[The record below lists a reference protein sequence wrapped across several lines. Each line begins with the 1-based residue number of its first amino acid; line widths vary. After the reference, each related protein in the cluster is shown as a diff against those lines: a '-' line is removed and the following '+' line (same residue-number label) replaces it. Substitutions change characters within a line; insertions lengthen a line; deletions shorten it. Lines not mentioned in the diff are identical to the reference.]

1 MAYPLYQSKD
11 VPAPPLEGVPEFFNR
26 NKVEDWTP
34 ENFAKDPDT
43 YILQDFIDGLCIIK
57 EAGKK
62 QYHAFAGA
70 CYSWCMQNPEHTHI
84 KVAETTLQGK
94 VVESE
99 MVGGSAN
106 AEAKRKRAHQK
117 PTQYPKELPVT
128 EEDTGSVT
136 EDNED
141 TIAASEYDET
151 TELRDLRTNISHFQV
166 LNQETSWMVNGVDV
180 LERFYIFRGHNLD
193 EYSLARD
200 QIADLRPD
208 SKFKRSLPS
217 HVAEAVSPSTP
228 INIQQMWPTLE
239 PIFER
244 AFKAES
250 YDDVS
255 SAFFEE
261 SLKDPIV
268 RYMSSIITS
277 YEHYLKHRDEI
288 PQDLNE
294 RDAFVHL
301 TWSFIRGAMTV
312 VGIESRSLE
321 VLIVGVRER
330 MNHGRDPISD
340 TKEIGQFADGIALYG
355 KDQLFLAEASCLFQ
369 PKVDKRWQD
378 EFKLARAMRDSWV
391 SQIKSTCHDAIPCR
405 GMAVFGS
412 CTYKDETRFWKMD
425 FQGAFRLQEFD
436 LFSIPTTK
444 ANFGTKMKRALSS
457 SLRLV
462 ARLKQEIENRKNV
475 VPAPYEDYVRMAE
488 AVGKIEM
495 TTEVPKRY
503 RKKRCPSSSD

>member
-1 MAYPLYQSKD
+1 
-11 VPAPPLEGVPEFFNR
+11 
-26 NKVEDWTP
+26 
-34 ENFAKDPDT
+34 
-43 YILQDFIDGLCIIK
+43 
-57 EAGKK
+57 
-62 QYHAFAGA
+62 
-70 CYSWCMQNPEHTHI
+70 
-84 KVAETTLQGK
+84 
-94 VVESE
+94 

-106 AEAKRKRAHQK
+106 AGAKRKRAHQK
-117 PTQYPKELPVT
+117 PTQHPKEFPVT
-128 EEDTGSVT
+128 DEGASSDTDSMT

-141 TIAASEYDET
+141 TLAANEYDEAT
-151 TELRDLRTNISHFQV
+151 GLQDPTINLSHFQV

-180 LERFYIFRGHNLD
+180 LERFHIFRSDNLD

-200 QIADLRPD
+200 QIADLRPE

-217 HVAEAVSPSTP
+217 HVAEAISPSTP
-228 INIQQMWPTLE
+228 IHIQQMWPTLE

-244 AFKAES
+244 AFKYES

-255 SAFFEE
+255 SALFEE

-268 RYMSSIITS
+268 RYISSIITS
-277 YEHYLKHRDEI
+277 YEHYFKHCGEII

-294 RDAFVHL
+294 KDAFVHL

-312 VGIESRSLE
+312 IGIESRSFE
-321 VLIVGVRER
+321 VLLVGVRER
-330 MNHGRDPISD
+330 NPISE
-340 TKEIGQFADGIALYG
+340 TKEMGQVADGIALHG
-355 KDQLFLAEASCLFQ
+355 KDQLFLAGASCLSQ
-369 PKVDKRWQD
+369 PNVDNKQWQD
-378 EFKLARAMRDSWV
+378 EFKLARAMRGSWV
-391 SQIKSTCHDAIPCR
+391 SQIKSTCHEAIPCR

-412 CTYKDETRFWKMD
+412 YSYKDETRFWKMD

-462 ARLKQEIENRKNV
+462 ARLQQEIENRKNV
-475 VPAPYEDYVRMAE
+475 VPAPYEDCVRMAE

-495 TTEVPKRY
+495 TTDVPKRH
-503 RKKRCPSSSD
+503 RKKRCSSGSE